1 MLTEWIS
8 RDTIGSD
15 KRHNERLHPRL
26 KKYPFWLTETKPGE
40 LGLVKVVGA
49 GPESTVLFS
58 PNLH

>member
-8 RDTIGSD
+8 RDTIGAD

-49 GPESTVLFS
+49 GPESL
-58 PNLH
+58 